1 MHELRSHSCRN
12 SRALSYNFKKT
23 TVECNETSYIR
34 QHFSCSSCHVAIES
48 SIDKQQTCRCTDNQ
62 TSYDTQNGLP
72 LHVRNS
78 VLDSTRRGSLPLY
91 HCQTTNH
98 MATTNNEE
106 ATDGFNHFAVTVD
119 NSDSFEVLMPNCVEQ
134 KKEHPSRETTVAEQ
148 QTRGPRTVHSS
159 PVGNTRYRRYSQ
171 DSCVPAFERLSVA
184 RYAKNATLSDSCH
197 NIRMSQQHHAS
208 MRHSTDNLR
217 SINNHQGSITTGLL
231 HKREGSEMAAVG
243 TGTGVGSDLT
253 NHGKTKYFMHRMTAQ
268 DLGSGLEPSSSQ
280 DSTASPSSTIPPKS
294 LEVVVEAD
302 PATIN
307 GYGGMVN
314 GGVSSASP
322 KDKTFIDKLPP
333 LEDIM
338 ESPLLKT
345 PVEKWLQTEDRL
357 SREEVAPPYG
367 TEEHSRSPDLYSN
380 LFGPKINASENIPG
394 TPMDTPDIVSEF
406 NKSFNSSTT
415 SIINER
421 RRSSSKLLGLTSD
434 RDPTSVGGIGTGT
447 HSSLSDQPTGGTTQ
461 GGQGFG
467 GTSVDKNSSLGK
479 GSLRNLLKLRKAS
492 DQSQDTRRS
501 SQQDKEGL
509 DPESLMF
516 RDGRRKIDMVL
527 CYEEDDQGV
536 MTELEAL
543 KRHQRKLFQENLIRE
558 GLEFEVEDKAQA
570 FDGKTYFVK
579 IHIPWRTESRYA
591 EVMNLKL
598 PVKRFITISVKEE
611 ETALRRQQNKI
622 LNYWNRFMSMTE
634 YNHERIEKEPS
645 FYSATAN
652 GNPEE
657 QFIVKDRCTSYTSA
671 QRSLIVMQIL
681 MRTRFDE
688 TEKVNN
694 VGIRRLLNDGTYLA
708 CFPLHEGRY
717 DKDHSSGALFDRRL
731 LYLEWARPIKWYK
744 KQPLC
749 LVRKYFG
756 DKIALY
762 FSWLGFYTK
771 MLYAPAIVGLFCF
784 LYGLATMDSSDNIPT
799 KEICDENGPGKT
811 MLCPLCDRACS
822 YQQLHESCFFA
833 QLTYLF
839 DNPSTVFFAIF
850 MSFWATTFLELWKR
864 KQSVLVWEWDLQ
876 NIENEEDMRPE
887 FETTVKTFRINPVTR
902 EKEPYMPTWTR
913 AVRFVAT
920 SSAVLFMISVVLGAV
935 LGTIIYRISLV
946 SVIYSGGGSF
956 FRTHAKL
963 FTTMTAALINLIII
977 MLLTR
982 IYHKLALYLTN
993 MENPRTQT
1001 EYEDS
1006 YTVKIFVFE
1015 FMNFY
1020 SSLIY
1025 IAFFKGRFYDYP
1037 GDDVAR
1043 KSEFLRLKGDIC
1055 DPAGCLSELCIQL
1068 AIIMVGKQCW
1078 NNFME
1083 YFFPAFY
1090 NWWRRRKHKQLTKD
1104 ETHLHMAWEQD
1115 YHLQDP
1121 GKLALFDEYLE
1132 MIVQY
1137 GFVTLFVAAFPLAPL
1152 FALLNNIAEIRL
1164 DAYKMVTQ
1172 SRRPLAERVEDIGAW
1187 YGILKI
1193 ITYTAVVSNAFVI
1206 AYTSDFIPRM
1216 VYKYVYSPQFS
1227 LHGYIEHS
1235 LSTFNTSDYKEEWGT
1250 KTESDPDT
1258 CQYRGY
1264 RNGPDADEQYGL
1276 SPHYWH
1282 VFAARLAFVVIF
1294 EHIVFVLT
1302 GIMQFI
1308 IPDIPIEVKTQIQRE
1323 QLLAKE
1329 AKYQHGLKK
1338 SRETDYE
1345 EILHTLR
1352 EQSNNSRQGMRGSWA
1367 RRLSRLSDGLDAHV
1381 EVPNRPRHSLEST
1394 VWEVT

>member
-1 MHELRSHSCRN
+1 MSDSNPGRSPSKSSDSSLPKTN
-12 SRALSYNFKKT
+12 ILVNIPTPKKEKNGEAITSPESPLKSFKT
-23 TVECNETSYIR
+23 N
-34 QHFSCSSCHVAIES
+34 
-48 SIDKQQTCRCTDNQ
+48 
-62 TSYDTQNGLP
+62 P
-72 LHVRNS
+72 VRN
-78 VLDSTRRGSLPLY
+78 GSLP
-91 HCQTTNH
+91 
-98 MATTNNEE
+98 E
-106 ATDGFNHFAVTVD
+106 
-119 NSDSFEVLMPNCVEQ
+119 SVLFPSSLKVILPNFI
-134 KKEHPSRETTVAEQ
+134 EHEKRASCPLDKPSKLP
-148 QTRGPRTVHSS
+148 TRTIYSS
-159 PVGNTRYRRYSQ
+159 PLNRSRRHSQ
-171 DSCVPAFERLSVA
+171 DSQTVTNLTTDKLHQPNDPNQLF
-184 RYAKNATLSDSCH
+184 T
-197 NIRMSQQHHAS
+197 
-208 MRHSTDNLR
+208 RHSTGNVQA
-217 SINNHQGSITTGLL
+217 INNLPCCIGTRIDVKSNAD
-231 HKREGSEMAAVG
+231 SEMG
-243 TGTGVGSDLT
+243 LYT
-253 NHGKTKYFMHRMTAQ
+253 NY
-268 DLGSGLEPSSSQ
+268 SSSNNDSYNASKFSIARTSSTNTNTEAGTQ
-280 DSTASPSSTIPPKS
+280 GTVSTASVHK
-294 LEVVVEAD
+294 LNECNHHVANDVVVTSGYHGGAKD
-302 PATIN
+302 STNDTKPVVLDN
-307 GYGGMVN
+307 GSEKPLSG
-314 GGVSSASP
+314 
-322 KDKTFIDKLPP
+322 

-345 PVEKWLQTEDRL
+345 PVEKWLNAQDKTLTEMTITD
-357 SREEVAPPYG
+357 EQN
-367 TEEHSRSPDLYSN
+367 RSKI
-380 LFGPKINASENIPG
+380 FGPKITNNENIPG
-394 TPMDTPDIVSEF
+394 TLMDASDIASEI
-406 NKSFNSSTT
+406 NKSFSSSMN

-421 RRSSSKLLGLTSD
+421 RRSSSKPLAGNSPIKAIFRDEANTHGQNNHVIGAASYWIKKRKSSEQSD
-434 RDPTSVGGIGTGT
+434 
-447 HSSLSDQPTGGTTQ
+447 
-461 GGQGFG
+461 
-467 GTSVDKNSSLGK
+467 N
-479 GSLRNLLKLRKAS
+479 
-492 DQSQDTRRS
+492 TRRP

-527 CYEEDDQGV
+527 CYEEEDQGV

-543 KRHQRKLFQENLIRE
+543 KRHQRKVFQENLVKE
-558 GLEFEVEDKAQA
+558 GLEFEIEHKSQA
-570 FDGKTYFVK
+570 FDEKTYFVK

-611 ETALRRQQNKI
+611 ESTFRKHHNQLLA
-622 LNYWNRFMSMTE
+622 YWNKLMSMTE
-634 YNHERIEKEPS
+634 YNYTRIEKEPS

-657 QFIVKDRCTSYTSA
+657 QFIVKDRCTTYNSA

-688 TEKVNN
+688 TEKASN

-708 CFPLHEGRY
+708 CFPLHEGRFERN
-717 DKDHSSGALFDRRL
+717 HSSGKVFDRRL
-731 LYLEWARPIKWYK
+731 LYLEWARPIKWFK

-762 FSWLGFYTK
+762 FCWLGFYTK
-771 MLYAPAIVGLFCF
+771 MLYAPAIVGLLCF
-784 LYGLATMDSSDNIPT
+784 LYGLASMDSTDNIPT
-799 KEICDENGPGKT
+799 KEICDASGTGNVT
-811 MLCPLCDRACS
+811 LCPLCDKACS
-822 YQQLHESCFFA
+822 YQKLSESCLFA
-833 QLTYLF
+833 KLTYLF

-887 FETTVKTFRINPVTR
+887 YETSVKTFRTNPVTR
-902 EKEPYMPTWTR
+902 EKEPYMPTWDR
-913 AVRFVAT
+913 AIRFAAT
-920 SSAVLFMISVVLGAV
+920 SSAVLFMISIVFGAV

-946 SVIYSGGGSF
+946 SVIYSGGGVF
-956 FRTHAKL
+956 FRKHAKL

-982 IYHKLALYLTN
+982 IYHKLAIYLTN
-993 MENPRTQT
+993 LENPRTQT

-1006 YTVKIFVFE
+1006 YTIKIFVFE

-1043 KSEFLRLKGDIC
+1043 KSEFYRLKGDIC

-1090 NWWRRRKHKQLTKD
+1090 NWWRQRKHKQLTKD

-1121 GKLALFDEYLE
+1121 GRLALFDEYLE

-1235 LSTFNTSDYKEEWGT
+1235 LSVFNTSDYKEEWGT

-1258 CQYRGY
+1258 CLYRGY
-1264 RNGPDADEQYGL
+1264 RNSPTDSEQYGL

-1308 IPDIPIEVKTQIQRE
+1308 IPDIPVEVKTQIQRE
-1323 QLLAKE
+1323 QMLAKE

-1345 EILHTLR
+1345 EMLHVLR
-1352 EQSNNSRQGMRGSWA
+1352 EQSNNSRQGVRGSWA

-1381 EVPNRPRHSLEST
+1381 EISNRPRQSLEST

>member
-1 MHELRSHSCRN
+1 MEKIRIISEN
-12 SRALSYNFKKT
+12 ST
-23 TVECNETSYIR
+23 TANGGFLTINQLDTIITEKLPQQEDVL
-34 QHFSCSSCHVAIES
+34 ES
-48 SIDKQQTCRCTDNQ
+48 SLLKAPEEKWPQTE
-62 TSYDTQNGLP
+62 NGLSRKELSP
-72 LHVRNS
+72 SH
-78 VLDSTRRGSLPLY
+78 T
-91 HCQTTNH
+91 
-98 MATTNNEE
+98 NEE
-106 ATDGFNHFAVTVD
+106 
-119 NSDSFEVLMPNCVEQ
+119 
-134 KKEHPSRETTVAEQ
+134 
-148 QTRGPRTVHSS
+148 QT
-159 PVGNTRYRRYSQ
+159 
-171 DSCVPAFERLSVA
+171 
-184 RYAKNATLSDSCH
+184 
-197 NIRMSQQHHAS
+197 
-208 MRHSTDNLR
+208 
-217 SINNHQGSITTGLL
+217 
-231 HKREGSEMAAVG
+231 
-243 TGTGVGSDLT
+243 
-253 NHGKTKYFMHRMTAQ
+253 
-268 DLGSGLEPSSSQ
+268 
-280 DSTASPSSTIPPKS
+280 
-294 LEVVVEAD
+294 
-302 PATIN
+302 
-307 GYGGMVN
+307 
-314 GGVSSASP
+314 
-322 KDKTFIDKLPP
+322 
-333 LEDIM
+333 
-338 ESPLLKT
+338 
-345 PVEKWLQTEDRL
+345 
-357 SREEVAPPYG
+357 
-367 TEEHSRSPDLYSN
+367 RSPDLYSN
-380 LFGPKINASENIPG
+380 LFGPKISGSENIPG
-394 TPMDTPDIVSEF
+394 TPMDTQDIASEF

-421 RRSSSKLLGLTSD
+421 RRSSSMLRSYSIENDQKYIGMTVETQNSLSD
-434 RDPTSVGGIGTGT
+434 QIGTGT
-447 HSSLSDQPTGGTTQ
+447 TQ
-461 GGQGFG
+461 EGRHFR
-467 GTSVDKNSSLGK
+467 TANAEKNNFLAK

-492 DQSQDTRRS
+492 DQSDTRRS

-527 CYEEDDQGV
+527 CYEEDNQGV

-543 KRHQRKLFQENLIRE
+543 KRNQRKLFQENLVRE

-570 FDGKTYFVK
+570 FDGKTYFIK

-622 LNYWNRFMSMTE
+622 LSYWNRLMSLTE
-634 YNHERIEKEPS
+634 YNHGRIENEPS

-717 DKDHSSGALFDRRL
+717 DTNHSSGAEFDRRL

-762 FSWLGFYTK
+762 FCWLGFYTK

-784 LYGLATMDSSDNIPT
+784 LYGLASMDSSDNIPT
-799 KEICDENGPGKT
+799 KEICDQNGPGKT
-811 MLCPLCDRACS
+811 ILCPLCDRACS

-887 FETTVKTFRINPVTR
+887 FETTVKTYRINPVTR

-913 AVRFVAT
+913 AIRFMAT
-920 SSAVLFMISVVLGAV
+920 SSAVLFMISIVLGAV

-977 MLLTR
+977 MLLTK
-982 IYHKLALYLTN
+982 IYHRLALYLTN
-993 MENPRTQT
+993 LENPRTQT

-1090 NWWRRRKHKQLTKD
+1090 NWWRQRKHKQLTKD

-1216 VYKYVYSPQFS
+1216 VYKYVYSPQFT

-1264 RNGPDADEQYGL
+1264 RNGPEADEQYGL

>member
-1 MHELRSHSCRN
+1 
-12 SRALSYNFKKT
+12 
-23 TVECNETSYIR
+23 
-34 QHFSCSSCHVAIES
+34 
-48 SIDKQQTCRCTDNQ
+48 
-62 TSYDTQNGLP
+62 
-72 LHVRNS
+72 
-78 VLDSTRRGSLPLY
+78 
-91 HCQTTNH
+91 
-98 MATTNNEE
+98 
-106 ATDGFNHFAVTVD
+106 
-119 NSDSFEVLMPNCVEQ
+119 
-134 KKEHPSRETTVAEQ
+134 
-148 QTRGPRTVHSS
+148 
-159 PVGNTRYRRYSQ
+159 
-171 DSCVPAFERLSVA
+171 
-184 RYAKNATLSDSCH
+184 
-197 NIRMSQQHHAS
+197 MSEQHHVL

-217 SINNHQGSITTGLL
+217 SINNHQGTTV
-231 HKREGSEMAAVG
+231 EGIEMATVDVG
-243 TGTGVGSDLT
+243 TGGSTVLT
-253 NHGKTKYFMHRMTAQ
+253 NHGKTKYFMHRMIAQ
-268 DLGSGLEPSSSQ
+268 DMGTGLKQSSSQ
-280 DSTASPSSTIPPKS
+280 DSTASPSSTIQQTA
-294 LEVVVEAD
+294 LEFVVETDAVI
-302 PATIN
+302 TN
-307 GYGGMVN
+307 GYSGMVN
-314 GGVSSASP
+314 GSVQIVSP
-322 KDKTFIDKLPP
+322 KDTNFIDKLPP

-357 SREEVAPPYG
+357 SREEVAPTYD

-380 LFGPKINASENIPG
+380 LFGPKISASENIPG

-421 RRSSSKLLGLTSD
+421 RRSSSKLIGLTGD
-434 RDPTSVGGIGTGT
+434 RDPTLVGGTQ
-447 HSSLSDQPTGGTTQ
+447 SSLSDQPTGGTGQ
-461 GGQGFG
+461 GGHCFG
-467 GTSVDKNSSLGK
+467 GTSVDRNNSLGK

-492 DQSQDTRRS
+492 DQSPDTRRS

-516 RDGRRKIDMVL
+516 RDGRRKIDMIL

-622 LNYWNRFMSMTE
+622 LNYWNRLMSMTE
-634 YNHERIEKEPS
+634 YDHGRIEKEPS

-671 QRSLIVMQIL
+671 QRSLLVMQIL

-762 FSWLGFYTK
+762 FCWLGFYTK

-784 LYGLATMDSSDNIPT
+784 LYGLASMDSSDNIPT
-799 KEICDENGPGKT
+799 KEICDVNGPGKT
-811 MLCPLCDRACS
+811 VLCPLCDRACS

-913 AVRFVAT
+913 AVRFIAT
-920 SSAVLFMISVVLGAV
+920 SSAVLFM
-935 LGTIIYRISLV
+935 
-946 SVIYSGGGSF
+946 
-956 FRTHAKL
+956 
-963 FTTMTAALINLIII
+963 
-977 MLLTR
+977 

-1068 AIIMVGKQCW
+1068 AIIMVGKH
-1078 NNFME
+1078 
-1083 YFFPAFY
+1083 AFY
-1090 NWWRRRKHKQLTKD
+1090 NWWRQRKHKQLTKD

-1367 RRLSRLSDGLDAHV
+1367 RRLSRISDGLDAHV

>member
-1 MHELRSHSCRN
+1 MSVAN
-12 SRALSYNFKKT
+12 
-23 TVECNETSYIR
+23 
-34 QHFSCSSCHVAIES
+34 QVAIVDS
-48 SIDKQQTCRCTDNQ
+48 S
-62 TSYDTQNGLP
+62 
-72 LHVRNS
+72 
-78 VLDSTRRGSLPLY
+78 DSTHVQITPIRDRKNVKLVSKSASSEAPPMNELKLERNGSLPD
-91 HCQTTNH
+91 
-98 MATTNNEE
+98 ATLPESSLK
-106 ATDGFNHFAVTVD
+106 VII
-119 NSDSFEVLMPNCVEQ
+119 PNFIEHEQ
-134 KKEHPSRETTVAEQ
+134 RA
-148 QTRGPRTVHSS
+148 SS
-159 PVGNTRYRRYSQ
+159 PFSKLNNTAVRTIQSSPLNTTRRYSQ
-171 DSCVPAFERLSVA
+171 DSNVPARSNRCNGEINLHNERNHL
-184 RYAKNATLSDSCH
+184 L
-197 NIRMSQQHHAS
+197 
-208 MRHSTDNLR
+208 MRHSTDNIQA
-217 SINNHQGSITTGLL
+217 INNFGCSTSGEVT
-231 HKREGSEMAAVG
+231 
-243 TGTGVGSDLT
+243 
-253 NHGKTKYFMHRMTAQ
+253 
-268 DLGSGLEPSSSQ
+268 GSGMGPNSKYNESNIASDNVKSNSNYNKFSVSRTNSTNTTTELDTHGTVSTASLHQ
-280 DSTASPSSTIPPKS
+280 LNDCNHHVADSTAITVSYHGGAVESANDMKQSKFDGINEKS
-294 LEVVVEAD
+294 LSGLD
-302 PATIN
+302 
-307 GYGGMVN
+307 
-314 GGVSSASP
+314 
-322 KDKTFIDKLPP
+322 
-333 LEDIM
+333 DIM

-345 PVEKWLQTEDRL
+345 PVEKWLEDRDRAL
-357 SREEVAPPYG
+357 EQMKIND
-367 TEEHSRSPDLYSN
+367 EHNRSKI
-380 LFGPKINASENIPG
+380 FGPKITNSENIPG
-394 TPMDTPDIVSEF
+394 TPMDASDIVSEI
-406 NKSFNSSTT
+406 NKSFTSSTN

-421 RRSSSKLLGLTSD
+421 RRSSTKLLTGNSPLKTVFRNEGDSQG
-434 RDPTSVGGIGTGT
+434 RNGIGAATSFRNKKRK
-447 HSSLSDQPTGGTTQ
+447 SSEQSD
-461 GGQGFG
+461 
-467 GTSVDKNSSLGK
+467 N
-479 GSLRNLLKLRKAS
+479 
-492 DQSQDTRRS
+492 TRRP

-509 DPESLMF
+509 DSESLMF

-527 CYEEDDQGV
+527 CYEEEDQGV

-543 KRHQRKLFQENLIRE
+543 KRHQRKVFQENLVKE
-558 GLEFEVEDKAQA
+558 GLEYEIEHKSQA
-570 FDGKTYFVK
+570 FDEKTYFVK
-579 IHIPWRTESRYA
+579 IHIPWRTESRYS

-611 ETALRRQQNKI
+611 ESTFRKHQNKI
-622 LNYWNRFMSMTE
+622 LGYWSKLISMTE
-634 YNHERIEKEPS
+634 YNYSRIEKEPS

-657 QFIVKDRCTSYTSA
+657 QFIVKDRCTTYNSA
-671 QRSLIVMQIL
+671 QRSMIVMQIL

-688 TEKVNN
+688 TEKVSN
-694 VGIRRLLNDGTYLA
+694 VGIRRLQNDGTYLA
-708 CFPLHEGRY
+708 CFPLHEGRFERN
-717 DKDHSSGALFDRRL
+717 HSSGAVFDRRL
-731 LYLEWARPIKWYK
+731 LYLEWARPVKWFK

-762 FSWLGFYTK
+762 FCWLGFYTK
-771 MLYAPAIVGLFCF
+771 MLYAPAIVGLLCF
-784 LYGLATMDSSDNIPT
+784 LYGLASMDSSDNIPT
-799 KEICDENGPGKT
+799 KEICNATGPGNVT
-811 MLCPLCDRACS
+811 LCPLCDKACS
-822 YQQLHESCFFA
+822 YQKLSDSCLFA
-833 QLTYLF
+833 KLTYLF

-850 MSFWATTFLELWKR
+850 MSFWATTFLEMWKR

-887 FETTVKTFRINPVTR
+887 YETSVKTFRTNPVTR
-902 EKEPYMPTWTR
+902 EKEPFMPTWDR
-913 AVRFVAT
+913 AIRFAAT
-920 SSAVLFMISVVLGAV
+920 SSAVLFMISIVLGAV

-946 SVIYSGGGSF
+946 SVIYSGGGVF
-956 FRTHAKL
+956 FRKHAKL

-977 MLLTR
+977 MILTR
-982 IYHKLALYLTN
+982 IYHKLALILTN
-993 MENPRTQT
+993 LENPRTQT

-1006 YTVKIFVFE
+1006 YTIKIFVFE

-1043 KSEFLRLKGDIC
+1043 KSEFYRLKGDIC

-1090 NWWRRRKHKQLTKD
+1090 NWWRQRKHKQLTKD

-1216 VYKYVYSPQFS
+1216 VYKYVYSSHFS

-1235 LSTFNTSDYKEEWGT
+1235 LSVFNTSDYREEWGT

-1258 CQYRGY
+1258 CLYRGY
-1264 RNGPDADEQYGL
+1264 RNSPTDSEQYGL

-1308 IPDIPIEVKTQIQRE
+1308 IPDIPVEVKTQIQRE
-1323 QLLAKE
+1323 QMLAKE

-1345 EILHTLR
+1345 EILHVLR
-1352 EQSNNSRQGMRGSWA
+1352 EQSNNSRQGVRGSWA

-1381 EVPNRPRHSLEST
+1381 EVSNRPRQSLEST

>member
-1 MHELRSHSCRN
+1 MSDASEPINVNASDAMNDSVVVN
-12 SRALSYNFKKT
+12 
-23 TVECNETSYIR
+23 VE
-34 QHFSCSSCHVAIES
+34 AIEDSECPQVGSISVS
-48 SIDKQQTCRCTDNQ
+48 SENHQ
-62 TSYDTQNGLP
+62 TSPGSKQI
-72 LHVRNS
+72 RN
-78 VLDSTRRGSLPLY
+78 GSLPESLLY
-91 HCQTTNH
+91 RSSLN
-98 MATTNNEE
+98 
-106 ATDGFNHFAVTVD
+106 
-119 NSDSFEVLMPNCVEQ
+119 VLLPNFIEMEQ
-134 KKEHPSRETTVAEQ
+134 RA
-148 QTRGPRTVHSS
+148 SS
-159 PVGNTRYRRYSQ
+159 PFNKLHQRRAIQSSPLKKVRRYSQ
-171 DSCVPAFERLSVA
+171 GAFPLPRVSRSISEVIQHREQDNLLM
-184 RYAKNATLSDSCH
+184 RY
-197 NIRMSQQHHAS
+197 
-208 MRHSTDNLR
+208 STDNIQ
-217 SINNHQGSITTGLL
+217 SINSIVEFASCTVDMNGGIHSHLKENNSNYAGSITDASNKTNKFFATRTNSTNTNAELET
-231 HKREGSEMAAVG
+231 HG
-243 TGTGVGSDLT
+243 TV
-253 NHGKTKYFMHRMTAQ
+253 
-268 DLGSGLEPSSSQ
+268 
-280 DSTASPSSTIPPKS
+280 STASIHPSDNNIPHVADGTTTKGYHRGSEETANDTQFARLNVSNEKTLTS
-294 LEVVVEAD
+294 LD
-302 PATIN
+302 
-307 GYGGMVN
+307 
-314 GGVSSASP
+314 
-322 KDKTFIDKLPP
+322 
-333 LEDIM
+333 DIM

-345 PVEKWLQTEDRL
+345 PVEKWLEAQDRAL
-357 SREEVAPPYG
+357 EQMRENDDKE
-367 TEEHSRSPDLYSN
+367 RSKI
-380 LFGPKINASENIPG
+380 FGPKIANNENIPG
-394 TPMDTPDIVSEF
+394 TPMDASEIASEL
-406 NKSFNSSTT
+406 NKSINSSTV
-415 SIINER
+415 SAINER
-421 RRSSSKLLGLTSD
+421 RRSSTKLLTGNSPVKTSCPD
-434 RDPTSVGGIGTGT
+434 ENDAHGRNSMGGVGFRNKKRKF
-447 HSSLSDQPTGGTTQ
+447 SDNM
-461 GGQGFG
+461 
-467 GTSVDKNSSLGK
+467 DHN
-479 GSLRNLLKLRKAS
+479 
-492 DQSQDTRRS
+492 RRPS
-501 SQQDKEGL
+501 KQDKEGL

-527 CYEEDDQGV
+527 CYEEEDEGV
-536 MTELEAL
+536 MTEMEAL
-543 KRHQRKLFQENLIRE
+543 RRYQRKIFQENLVKE
-558 GLEFEVEDKAQA
+558 GLEVEVEHKSQA
-570 FDGKTYFVK
+570 FDEKTYFVK

-611 ETALRRQQNKI
+611 ESTLRKHQNRI
-622 LNYWNRFMSMTE
+622 LSYWNKVVSLTE
-634 YNHERIEKEPS
+634 YNHSRIEKEPS
-645 FYSATAN
+645 FYSATAC

-657 QFIVKDRCTSYTSA
+657 QFIVKDRCTTYNSA

-688 TEKVNN
+688 TEKATF
-694 VGIRRLLNDGTYLA
+694 VGIRRLLNDSTYLA

-717 DKDHSSGALFDRRL
+717 DRNHSTGAVFDRRL

-762 FSWLGFYTK
+762 FCWLGFYTK
-771 MLYAPAIVGLFCF
+771 MLYAPAIVGLLCF
-784 LYGLATMDSSDNIPT
+784 LYGLASMNSKDNIPT
-799 KEICDENGPGKT
+799 KEICDSNGPGNVT
-811 MLCPLCDRACS
+811 LCPLCDKACS
-822 YQQLHESCFFA
+822 YQRLSESCLFA
-833 QLTYLF
+833 KLTYLF

-887 FETTVKTFRINPVTR
+887 FETSVKTFRTNPVTR
-902 EKEPYMPTWTR
+902 EKEPFMPTWDR
-913 AVRFVAT
+913 AVRFMAT
-920 SSAVLFMISVVLGAV
+920 SSAVLFMICVVLGAV

-946 SVIYSGGGSF
+946 SVIYSGGGAF
-956 FRTHAKL
+956 FRKHAKL
-963 FTTMTAALINLIII
+963 FTTMTAALINLVII
-977 MLLTR
+977 MILTR
-982 IYHKLALYLTN
+982 IYHRLAIYLTN
-993 MENPRTQT
+993 LENPRTQT

-1006 YTVKIFVFE
+1006 YTIKIFVFE

-1037 GDDVAR
+1037 GDDIAR
-1043 KSEFLRLKGDIC
+1043 KSEFYRLKGDIC

-1090 NWWRRRKHKQLTKD
+1090 NWWRQRKHKQLTKD

-1121 GKLALFDEYLE
+1121 GRLALFDEYLE

-1187 YGILKI
+1187 YRILKI

-1235 LSTFNTSDYKEEWGT
+1235 LSVFNTSDYKEEWGT

-1258 CQYRGY
+1258 CHYRGY
-1264 RNGPDADEQYGL
+1264 RNSPTDNEQYGL

-1308 IPDIPIEVKTQIQRE
+1308 IPDIPDEVKTQIQRE
-1323 QLLAKE
+1323 QMLAKE

-1338 SRETDYE
+1338 SRDTDYE
-1345 EILHTLR
+1345 EILHALR
-1352 EQSNNSRQGMRGSWA
+1352 EQSNNSRQGVRGSWA

-1381 EVPNRPRHSLEST
+1381 EVANRPRQSMEST

>member
-1 MHELRSHSCRN
+1 MNAKHRSHSCRD
-12 SRALSYNFKKT
+12 SRASVYASRNSAR
-23 TVECNETSYIR
+23 ECNENLLMRPHTNSPNDSVDVVSKSATKPLTGCIEAQQQCETR
-34 QHFSCSSCHVAIES
+34 SNSSTPDRDASTTDSARSRSLNSIS
-48 SIDKQQTCRCTDNQ
+48 SR
-62 TSYDTQNGLP
+62 
-72 LHVRNS
+72 
-78 VLDSTRRGSLPLY
+78 
-91 HCQTTNH
+91 
-98 MATTNNEE
+98 MATNRLGEGVENL
-106 ATDGFNHFAVTVD
+106 NHFPEP
-119 NSDSFEVLMPNCVEQ
+119 SDVGSSFDVLLPNCIVQQEQ
-134 KKEHPSRETTVAEQ
+134 AYGEDIKTERQNICSRTI
-148 QTRGPRTVHSS
+148 HSS
-159 PVGNTRYRRYSQ
+159 PVGKARCRRYSQ
-171 DSCVPAFERLSVA
+171 DSGVPVYERLSVA
-184 RYAKNATLSDSCH
+184 GFAKNGMLSDSCQ
-197 NIRMSQQHHAS
+197 NVKMAYQHHQAL

-217 SINNHQGSITTGLL
+217 SINNHQGTITGELY
-231 HKREGSEMAAVG
+231 HKREAVEMAAVG
-243 TGTGVGSDLT
+243 VGTGVSNELA

-280 DSTASPSSTIPPKS
+280 DSTASPSSTILPKS
-294 LEVVVEAD
+294 VDIVVETETT
-302 PATIN
+302 PTN
-307 GYGGMVN
+307 GYTAMGN
-314 GGVSSASP
+314 GNVSSASP
-322 KDKTFIDKLPP
+322 KDTSFIDKLPP

-338 ESPLLKT
+338 ESPMLKT

-357 SREEVAPPYG
+357 SREEVVPPYG
-367 TEEHSRSPDLYSN
+367 PEEPSRSPDLYSN
-380 LFGPKINASENIPG
+380 LFGPKISASENIPG

-421 RRSSSKLLGLTSD
+421 RRSSSKLLGPAVD
-434 RDPTSVGGIGTGT
+434 RDPATAGGT
-447 HSSLSDQPTGGTTQ
+447 HSSLNDQSTGGTAQ
-461 GGQGFG
+461 GGQNYA
-467 GTSVDKNSSLGK
+467 VDKNNTLGK

-516 RDGRRKIDMVL
+516 RDGRRKIDMIL

-570 FDGKTYFVK
+570 FDGKTFFVK

-622 LNYWNRFMSMTE
+622 LSYWNRLMSMTE
-634 YNHERIEKEPS
+634 YNHGRIEKEPS

-762 FSWLGFYTK
+762 FCWLGFYTK

-784 LYGLATMDSSDNIPT
+784 LYGLASMDSSDNIPT

-811 MLCPLCDRACS
+811 ILCPLCDRACS

-1090 NWWRRRKHKQLTKD
+1090 NWWRQRKHKQLTKD

-1308 IPDIPIEVKTQIQRE
+1308 IPDIPIEVKTQMQRE

>member
-1 MHELRSHSCRN
+1 MSDADQAGSN
-12 SRALSYNFKKT
+12 SSSASKSMPSDSVVVVKVSPAKEPGGGESAQTTST
-23 TVECNETSYIR
+23 TVSPEGPPGDPDPTTNP
-34 QHFSCSSCHVAIES
+34 
-48 SIDKQQTCRCTDNQ
+48 
-62 TSYDTQNGLP
+62 TQP
-72 LHVRNS
+72 RN
-78 VLDSTRRGSLPLY
+78 GSLPEALLY
-91 HCQTTNH
+91 QSSLN
-98 MATTNNEE
+98 
-106 ATDGFNHFAVTVD
+106 VI
-119 NSDSFEVLMPNCVEQ
+119 LPNFIEQ
-134 KKEHPSRETTVAEQ
+134 EQ
-148 QTRGPRTVHSS
+148 RFSGRQQYLTPPRAIQSS
-159 PVGNTRYRRYSQ
+159 PLTKIRRYSQ
-171 DSCVPAFERLSVA
+171 DS
-184 RYAKNATLSDSCH
+184 YALPGRFLNRSNEEISQH
-197 NIRMSQQHHAS
+197 NEPNQLL

-217 SINNHQGSITTGLL
+217 GINSIPLKGGSTATPVTSRVTVSMNGGLGNQLNFAGTNANANINKFNVTRTNSTTNTGELDTYGTVSTAPSTHQLHDSTQHVADGNGYHGGSPTEDSAIDTG
-231 HKREGSEMAAVG
+231 
-243 TGTGVGSDLT
+243 
-253 NHGKTKYFMHRMTAQ
+253 
-268 DLGSGLEPSSSQ
+268 SSSRHPAV
-280 DSTASPSSTIPPKS
+280 DSSEKTLST
-294 LEVVVEAD
+294 LD
-302 PATIN
+302 
-307 GYGGMVN
+307 
-314 GGVSSASP
+314 
-322 KDKTFIDKLPP
+322 
-333 LEDIM
+333 DIM

-345 PVEKWLQTEDRL
+345 PVEKWLEAQDRAL
-357 SREEVAPPYG
+357 DQMKINEEQN
-367 TEEHSRSPDLYSN
+367 RSKI
-380 LFGPKINASENIPG
+380 FGPKISNTENIPG
-394 TPMDTPDIVSEF
+394 TPMDTSDIASEI
-406 NKSFNSSTT
+406 NKSFNSSTM
-415 SIINER
+415 SIMNDR
-421 RRSSSKLLGLTSD
+421 RRSSTKLLTGSSPVRTILREENRNSLGG
-434 RDPTSVGGIGTGT
+434 VGGAVT
-447 HSSLSDQPTGGTTQ
+447 
-461 GGQGFG
+461 
-467 GTSVDKNSSLGK
+467 
-479 GSLRNLLKLRKAS
+479 GSLRSKKRKGS
-492 DQSQDTRRS
+492 EQSGDGNRRPS
-501 SQQDKEGL
+501 KQDKEGL

-516 RDGRRKIDMVL
+516 RDGRRKIDMIL
-527 CYEEDDQGV
+527 CYEESDDGV
-536 MTELEAL
+536 MTEEEAL
-543 KRHQRKLFQENLIRE
+543 KRHQRKVFQENLVKE
-558 GLEFEVEDKAQA
+558 GLEIELEHKSQA
-570 FDGKTYFVK
+570 FDEKTYFVK
-579 IHIPWRTESRYA
+579 VHIPWRTESRYA

-611 ETALRRQQNKI
+611 ESTLRKHQNKW
-622 LNYWNRFMSMTE
+622 LSYWNKMMSMMD
-634 YNHERIEKEPS
+634 YNYSRIEKEPS
-645 FYSATAN
+645 FYSATCN

-657 QFIVKDRCTSYTSA
+657 QFIVKDRCTTFTSA

-681 MRTRFDE
+681 MRARFDD
-688 TEKVNN
+688 TEKINFI
-694 VGIRRLLNDGTYLA
+694 GIRRLLNDGTYLA

-717 DKDHSSGALFDRRL
+717 DRNHSTEAVFDRRL

-762 FSWLGFYTK
+762 FCWLGFYTK
-771 MLYAPAIVGLFCF
+771 MLCAPAVVGLLCF
-784 LYGLATMDSSDNIPT
+784 LYGLASMDSSDNIPT
-799 KEICDENGPGKT
+799 KEICDKNGPGNIT
-811 MLCPLCDRACS
+811 LCPLCDKACS
-822 YQQLHESCFFA
+822 YQQLSESCLFA

-850 MSFWATTFLELWKR
+850 MSFWATTFLEMWKR

-887 FETTVKTFRINPVTR
+887 FETSVKTFRTNPVTR
-902 EKEPYMPTWTR
+902 EKEPYMPTWDR
-913 AVRFVAT
+913 AIRFAAT

-946 SVIYSGGGSF
+946 SVIYSGGGNF

-963 FTTMTAALINLIII
+963 FTTMTAALINLVII
-977 MLLTR
+977 MILTR
-982 IYHKLALYLTN
+982 IYHKLALFLTN
-993 MENPRTQT
+993 LENPRTQT

-1006 YTVKIFVFE
+1006 YTIKIFVFE

-1043 KSEFLRLKGDIC
+1043 KSEFFRLKGDIC

-1090 NWWRRRKHKQLTKD
+1090 NWWRQRKHKQLTKD
-1104 ETHLHMAWEQD
+1104 ESHLHMAWEQD

-1121 GKLALFDEYLE
+1121 GRLALFDEYLE

-1216 VYKYVYSPQFS
+1216 VYKYVYSPHFT

-1235 LSTFNTSDYKEEWGT
+1235 LSVFNTSDYKEEWGT
-1250 KTESDPDT
+1250 KGENDPDT
-1258 CQYRGY
+1258 CLYRGY
-1264 RNGPDADEQYGL
+1264 RNGPTDNEQYGL

-1308 IPDIPIEVKTQIQRE
+1308 IPDIPVEVKTQIQRE
-1323 QLLAKE
+1323 QMLAKE

-1338 SRETDYE
+1338 SRDTDYE
-1345 EILHTLR
+1345 EILHVLR
-1352 EQSNNSRQGMRGSWA
+1352 EQSNNSRQGVRGSWA
-1367 RRLSRLSDGLDAHV
+1367 RRLSRMSDGLDAHV
-1381 EVPNRPRHSLEST
+1381 EISNRPRQSLEST

>member
-1 MHELRSHSCRN
+1 MSEVNHSPTKSSSSASERHISSSILVKITPTPDGESIKTESTAISPDYPTHPEDLAENPIRNGRLPAGIVLHPTTLNVLLPNFIEQEQRASSPYINQSQLLGQELR
-12 SRALSYNFKKT
+12 T
-23 TVECNETSYIR
+23 I
-34 QHFSCSSCHVAIES
+34 Q
-48 SIDKQQTCRCTDNQ
+48 
-62 TSYDTQNGLP
+62 
-72 LHVRNS
+72 
-78 VLDSTRRGSLPLY
+78 
-91 HCQTTNH
+91 
-98 MATTNNEE
+98 
-106 ATDGFNHFAVTVD
+106 
-119 NSDSFEVLMPNCVEQ
+119 
-134 KKEHPSRETTVAEQ
+134 
-148 QTRGPRTVHSS
+148 SS
-159 PVGNTRYRRYSQ
+159 PLKKARRYSQ
-171 DSCVPAFERLSVA
+171 DSQLLRTVSWNSSEINNQNDQNQLF
-184 RYAKNATLSDSCH
+184 
-197 NIRMSQQHHAS
+197 
-208 MRHSTDNLR
+208 MRHSTDNIQT
-217 SINNHQGSITTGLL
+217 INSFPCCSNSNASNGMNGGLNPYSNHNG
-231 HKREGSEMAAVG
+231 
-243 TGTGVGSDLT
+243 
-253 NHGKTKYFMHRMTAQ
+253 
-268 DLGSGLEPSSSQ
+268 SSSNN
-280 DSTASPSSTIPPKS
+280 SNA
-294 LEVVVEAD
+294 
-302 PATIN
+302 
-307 GYGGMVN
+307 N
-314 GGVSSASP
+314 GGSNKFHTARTTSMNAELDTHGTISTTTSLDYTNNNNSSSSNNKHESSHHGIISEDSNAGFYQGQTESAAGDTDHL
-322 KDKTFIDKLPP
+322 KLSISTTDKTLSALD
-333 LEDIM
+333 DIM
-338 ESPLLKT
+338 ESPLLKS
-345 PVEKWLQTEDRL
+345 PVEKWLEAQDKAIEQMKVID
-357 SREEVAPPYG
+357 
-367 TEEHSRSPDLYSN
+367 EHNRSKI
-380 LFGPKINASENIPG
+380 FGPKISDSENIPG
-394 TPMDTPDIVSEF
+394 TPMDSSDIASEI
-406 NKSFNSSTT
+406 NKSFNSSTVSLT
-415 SIINER
+415 NER
-421 RRSSSKLLGLTSD
+421 RRSSTKLIGAGMAAG
-434 RDPTSVGGIGTGT
+434 RDGK
-447 HSSLSDQPTGGTTQ
+447 DTQ
-461 GGQGFG
+461 GRNSMG
-467 GTSVDKNSSLGK
+467 GTSFRSK
-479 GSLRNLLKLRKAS
+479 RRKTSEQS
-492 DQSQDTRRS
+492 DNTRRPS
-501 SQQDKEGL
+501 KQDKEVSNGL

-516 RDGRRKIDMVL
+516 RDGRRKIDMIL
-527 CYEEDDQGV
+527 CYEEDDTGV

-543 KRHQRKLFQENLIRE
+543 KRHQRRVFQENLLKE
-558 GLEFEVEDKAQA
+558 GLEFEVEDKSQA
-570 FDGKTYFVK
+570 FDEKTFFVK

-611 ETALRRQQNKI
+611 ESTLRKHQNKW
-622 LNYWNRFMSMTE
+622 LSYWRKMMSLTE
-634 YNHERIEKEPS
+634 YDFSRIEKEPS
-645 FYSATAN
+645 FYSATSS

-657 QFIVKDRCTSYTSA
+657 QFIVKDRCTTYNSA
-671 QRSLIVMQIL
+671 QRSMIVMQIL

-694 VGIRRLLNDGTYLA
+694 IGIRRLLNDQTYLA

-717 DKDHSSGALFDRRL
+717 DRNHSTGTVFDRRL
-731 LYLEWARPIKWYK
+731 LYLEWARPSKWYK

-762 FSWLGFYTK
+762 FCWLGFYTK
-771 MLYAPAIVGLFCF
+771 MLYAPAVVGLFCF
-784 LYGLATMDSSDNIPT
+784 LYGLASMDSSDNIPT
-799 KEICDENGPGKT
+799 KEICDGSGPGNVT
-811 MLCPLCDRACS
+811 LCPLCDKACS
-822 YQQLHESCFFA
+822 YQKLSESCLFA

-850 MSFWATTFLELWKR
+850 MSFWATTFLEMWKR

-887 FETTVKTFRINPVTR
+887 FETTVKTFRTNPVTR
-902 EKEPYMPTWTR
+902 EKEPFMPTWDR
-913 AVRFVAT
+913 AIRFFAT
-920 SSAVLFMISVVLGAV
+920 SSAVLFMISIVLGAV
-935 LGTIIYRISLV
+935 LGTIIYRISVV
-946 SVIYSGGGSF
+946 SVIYSGGGTF
-956 FRTHAKL
+956 FRKHAKL
-963 FTTMTAALINLIII
+963 FTTMTAATINLIII
-977 MLLTR
+977 MILTR
-982 IYHKLALYLTN
+982 IYHKLAIHLTN
-993 MENPRTQT
+993 LENPRTQT

-1043 KSEFLRLKGDIC
+1043 KSEFFRLKGDIC

-1078 NNFME
+1078 NNLME

-1090 NWWRRRKHKQLTKD
+1090 NWWRQRKHKQLTKD

-1121 GKLALFDEYLE
+1121 GRLALFDEYLE

-1216 VYKYVYSPQFS
+1216 VYKYVYSPHFS

-1235 LSTFNTSDYKEEWGT
+1235 LSVFNTSDYKEEWGT
-1250 KTESDPDT
+1250 KTEDDPDT
-1258 CQYRGY
+1258 CLYRGY
-1264 RNGPDADEQYGL
+1264 RNGPSDTEQYGL

-1282 VFAARLAFVVIF
+1282 VFAARLAFVVVF

-1308 IPDIPIEVKTQIQRE
+1308 IPDIPVEVKTQIQRE
-1323 QLLAKE
+1323 LMLAKE

-1338 SRETDYE
+1338 SRENDYE
-1345 EILHTLR
+1345 EILHVLR
-1352 EQSNNSRQGMRGSWA
+1352 EQSNNSRQGARGSWA

-1381 EVPNRPRHSLEST
+1381 EVSNRPRQSLEST

>member
-1 MHELRSHSCRN
+1 MASAHEGTKEEQRSDVEEIVVPDRLAGGSSSN
-12 SRALSYNFKKT
+12 SF
-23 TVECNETSYIR
+23 
-34 QHFSCSSCHVAIES
+34 
-48 SIDKQQTCRCTDNQ
+48 D
-62 TSYDTQNGLP
+62 
-72 LHVRNS
+72 
-78 VLDSTRRGSLPLY
+78 VLL
-91 HCQTTNH
+91 
-98 MATTNNEE
+98 
-106 ATDGFNHFAVTVD
+106 
-119 NSDSFEVLMPNCVEQ
+119 PNCVITREEEQ
-134 KKEHPSRETTVAEQ
+134 TTSGSGSGNSSTATTTTTHRRWHDDNQ
-148 QTRGPRTVHSS
+148 HGHRSQIHSS
-159 PVGNTRYRRYSQ
+159 PVGTTAVRQRGTARRT
-171 DSCVPAFERLSVA
+171 SCSRATGGPSLA
-184 RYAKNATLSDSCH
+184 RSPPDVTMKQ
-197 NIRMSQQHHAS
+197 QQHQAL

-217 SINNHQGSITTGLL
+217 AINNHHKQLNRAGSANANRTVTDRHDHHEASSDCFGCFPMAPVGVTG
-231 HKREGSEMAAVG
+231 AVG
-243 TGTGVGSDLT
+243 TGDTGLGNQGKAKYS
-253 NHGKTKYFMHRMTAQ
+253 NHRTATVAKEN
-268 DLGSGLEPSSSQ
+268 SGARLDQSTSQ
-280 DSTASPSSTIPPKS
+280 DSTASPGSGTVPSAPTLELTIDTEPVP
-294 LEVVVEAD
+294 VV
-302 PATIN
+302 
-307 GYGGMVN
+307 VN
-314 GGVSSASP
+314 GGLGTVSPANAE
-322 KDKTFIDKLPP
+322 FLDKLPQ

-357 SREEVAPPYG
+357 SRREDSSTNYANEEPV
-367 TEEHSRSPDLYSN
+367 RSPDLYSS
-380 LFGPKINASENIPG
+380 LFGPKISASENIPG

-406 NKSFNSSTT
+406 NKSFNSSTA

-421 RRSSSKLLGLTSD
+421 RRSSTKLLTVMGTERQTSD
-434 RDPTSVGGIGTGT
+434 TVVAGASSFPNCERDSVATDG
-447 HSSLSDQPTGGTTQ
+447 SAMPE
-461 GGQGFG
+461 
-467 GTSVDKNSSLGK
+467 KNSSLGRS
-479 GSLRNLLKLRKAS
+479 SLRNLLKLRKAS

-516 RDGRRKIDMVL
+516 RDGRRKIDMIL

-536 MTELEAL
+536 MTEEEAL
-543 KRHQRKLFQENLIRE
+543 KRHQRKLFHENLVRE
-558 GLEFEVEDKAQA
+558 GLEIEVEDKAQA

-622 LNYWNRFMSMTE
+622 LGYWNRLVSLTE
-634 YNHERIEKEPS
+634 YNHGRIEKEPS
-645 FYSATAN
+645 FYSATAS

-671 QRSLIVMQIL
+671 QRSQIVMQIL

-717 DKDHSSGALFDRRL
+717 DRDHSSGALFDRRL

-756 DKIALY
+756 DKIGLY
-762 FSWLGFYTK
+762 FCWLGFYTK

-784 LYGLATMDSSDNIPT
+784 LYGLASMDSSDNIPT
-799 KEICDENGPGKT
+799 KEICDVNGPGKIV
-811 MLCPLCDRACS
+811 LCPLCDQACS
-822 YQQLHESCFFA
+822 YQQLHDSCFFA

-913 AVRFVAT
+913 ALRFIMT
-920 SSAVLFMISVVLGAV
+920 SSAVLFMISIVLGAV
-935 LGTIIYRISLV
+935 LGTIIYRVSLV

-956 FRTHAKL
+956 FRTHSKL
-963 FTTMTAALINLIII
+963 FTTMTAALINLTII
-977 MLLTR
+977 MILTR

-1090 NWWRRRKHKQLTKD
+1090 NWWRQRKHKQLTKD

-1121 GKLALFDEYLE
+1121 GRLALFDEYLE

-1216 VYKYVYSPQFS
+1216 VYKYVYSPHFS

-1264 RNGPDADEQYGL
+1264 RNGPDANEQYGL

-1381 EVPNRPRHSLEST
+1381 DVPNRPRHSLEST

>member
-1 MHELRSHSCRN
+1 MASTCDSQPNGPDGRN
-12 SRALSYNFKKT
+12 RLGVSAA
-23 TVECNETSYIR
+23 EP
-34 QHFSCSSCHVAIES
+34 
-48 SIDKQQTCRCTDNQ
+48 
-62 TSYDTQNGLP
+62 NG
-72 LHVRNS
+72 
-78 VLDSTRRGSLPLY
+78 G
-91 HCQTTNH
+91 
-98 MATTNNEE
+98 
-106 ATDGFNHFAVTVD
+106 
-119 NSDSFEVLMPNCVEQ
+119 SFEVLLPNCVEHELEQ
-134 KKEHPSRETTVAEQ
+134 ELGASNRWPSNA
-148 QTRGPRTVHSS
+148 PLRTIHSS
-159 PVGNTRYRRYSQ
+159 PVGKAAGGRRYSQ
-171 DSCVPAFERLSVA
+171 DAAFEYRTSVVEGGGGSVSEKC
-184 RYAKNATLSDSCH
+184 YQHLDT
-197 NIRMSQQHHAS
+197 SQQHQAL

-217 SINNHQGSITTGLL
+217 SINNGQRT
-231 HKREGSEMAAVG
+231 GSERTNGHGGSSEYFPGFDMAAVG
-243 TGTGVGSDLT
+243 VGDVV
-253 NHGKTKYFMHRMTAQ
+253 NHGKVKYFTTRTAAAGPERSNMARM
-268 DLGSGLEPSSSQ
+268 EPSPSQ
-280 DSTASPSSTIPPKS
+280 DSTASPGSVAPPPEIVIGTELHANGCYPMTANDGPGST
-294 LEVVVEAD
+294 
-302 PATIN
+302 
-307 GYGGMVN
+307 
-314 GGVSSASP
+314 SP
-322 KDKTFIDKLPP
+322 KDAEFRDKLPP

-357 SREEVAPPYG
+357 SREEVIVAHVG
-367 TEEHSRSPDLYSN
+367 EEHSRSPDLYSN
-380 LFGPKINASENIPG
+380 LFGPKISAHENIPG

-421 RRSSSKLLGLTSD
+421 RRSSTKLLAGGTD
-434 RDPTSVGGIGTGT
+434 RDTMTVVGATNDGTGT
-447 HSSLSDQPTGGTTQ
+447 TADGTGCGNAL
-461 GGQGFG
+461 GE
-467 GTSVDKNSSLGK
+467 KNNSIGK
-479 GSLRNLLKLRKAS
+479 ASLRHILKLRKTS
-492 DQSQDTRRS
+492 DRSQDTRRS

-516 RDGRRKIDMVL
+516 RDGRRKIDMIL
-527 CYEEDDQGV
+527 CYEEEDHGV
-536 MTELEAL
+536 MTEEEAL
-543 KRHQRKLFQENLIRE
+543 KRHQRKLFHENLVRE
-558 GLEFEVEDKAQA
+558 GLEIELEDKTQA

-622 LNYWNRFMSMTE
+622 MSYWYRLVSLTE
-634 YNHERIEKEPS
+634 YNHGRIEKEPS
-645 FYSATAN
+645 FYSATAS

-671 QRSLIVMQIL
+671 QRSLVVMQIL

-688 TEKVNN
+688 TEKVYN

-717 DKDHSSGALFDRRL
+717 DRNHSSGALFDRRL

-756 DKIALY
+756 DKIGLY
-762 FSWLGFYTK
+762 FCWLGFYTK

-784 LYGLATMDSSDNIPT
+784 LYGLASMDSTDNIPT
-799 KEICDENGPGKT
+799 KEICDLNGPGKII
-811 MLCPLCDRACS
+811 LCPLCDQACS
-822 YQQLHESCFFA
+822 YQQLHDSCFFA

-887 FETTVKTFRINPVTR
+887 FETTVKTFRTNPVTR

-913 AVRFVAT
+913 ALRFMVT
-920 SSAVLFMISVVLGAV
+920 SSAVLFMISIVLGAV
-935 LGTIIYRISLV
+935 LGTIIYRVSLV

-956 FRTHAKL
+956 FRKHSKL

-977 MLLTR
+977 MILTR

-1090 NWWRRRKHKQLTKD
+1090 NWWRQRKHKQLTKD

-1121 GKLALFDEYLE
+1121 GRLALFDEYLE

-1216 VYKYVYSPQFS
+1216 VYKYVYSPHFS

-1258 CQYRGY
+1258 CKYRGY
-1264 RNGPDADEQYGL
+1264 RNGPDASEQYGL

-1308 IPDIPIEVKTQIQRE
+1308 IPDIPIEVKTQMQRE

-1381 EVPNRPRHSLEST
+1381 DVPNRPRQSLEST